1 MPRGRAAWEAR
12 RDRLALGALPL
23 GYRIDHLSNDRT
35 AVPTLLSSAFS
46 IILPMRLWLDADAA
60 PRDVKDVCLRAA
72 ERLKLETILVANQRL
87 PLPPGYVHVS
97 AVRVDGGP
105 DVADR
110 YIAEHAEAG
119 DVAVTAD
126 IPLAALLVPKGV
138 VVIDPRGEE
147 YSAESIGE
155 RLSVRN
161 FMDGLRGAGVE
172 TGGHASYGARDKQK
186 FSNALDRALTRALRG
201 R

>member
-1 MPRGRAAWEAR
+1 M
-12 RDRLALGALPL
+12 
-23 GYRIDHLSNDRT
+23 
-35 AVPTLLSSAFS
+35 TLW
-46 IILPMRLWLDADAA
+46 IDADAA
-60 PRDVKDVCLRAA
+60 PQPVKEICFRASD
-72 ERLKLETILVANQRL
+72 RLALQTILVANQRL
-87 PLPPGYVHVS
+87 PIPAGYAHVS

-110 YIAEHAEAG
+110 YIAEHAALG

-138 VVIDPRGEE
+138 VVLDPRGDE
-147 YSAESIGE
+147 YTPEIIGE

-161 FMDGLRGAGVE
+161 FMDGLRSSGVD
-172 TGGHASYGARDKQK
+172 TGGHAAYGAREKQA
-186 FSNALDRALTRALRG
+186 FANALDRALTRALRQ